1 MRIKTEIY
9 RAPDGKMWKVIREGE
24 DVINVPTTIWNFVS
38 QFNIDG
44 PKD

>member
-1 MRIKTEIY
+1 MEINY
-9 RAPDGKMWKVIREGE
+9 WKLSQVGHEWESKGEGE